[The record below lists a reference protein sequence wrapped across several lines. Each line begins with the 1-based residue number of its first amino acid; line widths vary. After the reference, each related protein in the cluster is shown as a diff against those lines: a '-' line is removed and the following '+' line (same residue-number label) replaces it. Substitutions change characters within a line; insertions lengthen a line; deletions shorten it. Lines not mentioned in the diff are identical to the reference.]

1 MLNFEDAYG
10 KLSLC
15 LRLKPSDV
23 ATRLKLDCALALACR
38 RELCC
43 LSEGISW
50 DDLADA
56 GKLLKERLEHYG
68 YTAANLPQ
76 AAGVPSVL
84 HLVSNRADALEATL
98 KEKADM
104 PLKELIR
111 LFLLRRVLPLE
122 QSIELLGAVVIS
134 TLLRLRALCCLES
147 DFHLVNPEDAVKVIE
162 ELEGKTGEKR
172 GFKIFSAVAWWPVED
187 LLIATDY
194 GDTQHAAGEFEPV
207 MYLSLDSYAL
217 ISACPRDAVENV
229 LDMCCGSGV
238 QGLVA
243 LRHYARQ
250 ATFLDVNP
258 RALAFSRFNAALNG
272 LHERCSFVE
281 GSVHED
287 FLRHMGAKKFEVI
300 LANPPFVP
308 NPDGTASAA
317 GPLYS
322 GGGHDG
328 EEVHKISLQKGL
340 TLLAAGG
347 RFCSVAEVPN
357 PESFPERVKEWV
369 YQAGQPTGSIQI
381 FTGKTIAAEEYWKAA
396 TQERSALEWN
406 RYLSGLRRL
415 GVSRVAE
422 ALVFLLQ
429 DGSPLSVDVITRSA
443 LWQDSEYLQTH
454 VAHCMAS

>member
-1 MLNFEDAYG
+1 
-10 KLSLC
+10 
-15 LRLKPSDV
+15 
-23 ATRLKLDCALALACR
+23 
-38 RELCC
+38 
-43 LSEGISW
+43 
-50 DDLADA
+50 
-56 GKLLKERLEHYG
+56 
-68 YTAANLPQ
+68 
-76 AAGVPSVL
+76 
-84 HLVSNRADALEATL
+84 
-98 KEKADM
+98 M

-287 FLRHMGAKKFEVI
+287 FLRHMGAKKFE
-300 LANPPFVP
+300 A
-308 NPDGTASAA
+308 
-317 GPLYS
+317 
-322 GGGHDG
+322 
-328 EEVHKISLQKGL
+328 Q
-340 TLLAAGG
+340 
-347 RFCSVAEVPN
+347 
-357 PESFPERVKEWV
+357 
-369 YQAGQPTGSIQI
+369 
-381 FTGKTIAAEEYWKAA
+381 
-396 TQERSALEWN
+396 
-406 RYLSGLRRL
+406 
-415 GVSRVAE
+415 
-422 ALVFLLQ
+422 
-429 DGSPLSVDVITRSA
+429 
-443 LWQDSEYLQTH
+443 
-454 VAHCMAS
+454 